1 MSEIERKLLLNNDT
15 IEKITQIVSGEPI
28 EERTLSV
35 LKLNNV
41 DLSTLMSFITGH
53 SASHVHLNRV
63 GVVENYECR
72 TWSAEIETMERFLFH
87 WQARDPNILVMIL
100 HQIQYVSDV

>member
-1 MSEIERKLLLNNDT
+1 MSMSEIERKLLLNNDT

-53 SASHVHLNRV
+53 SASM
-63 GVVENYECR
+63 Y
-72 TWSAEIETMERFLFH
+72 T
-87 WQARDPNILVMIL
+87 
-100 HQIQYVSDV
+100 